1 MVHSFFPP
9 PYQLSGVP
17 KETENKHDWPM
28 FVFRVR
34 SILGFFF
41 LIIIILFYLLW
52 LVTESLVSKHQ
63 MFCQKEIMEEKS
75 MLGNWV
81 CQ

>member
-1 MVHSFFPP
+1 
-9 PYQLSGVP
+9 
-17 KETENKHDWPM
+17 M
-28 FVFRVR
+28 FVFRVH
-34 SILGFFF
+34 SILELFFF